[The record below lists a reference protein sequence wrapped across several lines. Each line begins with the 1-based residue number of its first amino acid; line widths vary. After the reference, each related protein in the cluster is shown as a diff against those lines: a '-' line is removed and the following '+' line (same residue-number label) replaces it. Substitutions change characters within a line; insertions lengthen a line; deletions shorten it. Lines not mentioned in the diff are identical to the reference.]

1 MYIGVIYDVN
11 FIRYKLS
18 LIIKIKIIKIKV
30 NNKEKYI
37 VINESN
43 FWNLFL

>member
-1 MYIGVIYDVN
+1 MYIGIIYDVN
-11 FIRYKLS
+11 IIRYKLS
-18 LIIKIKIIKIKV
+18 LIIKIIKF

>member
-18 LIIKIKIIKIKV
+18 LIIKIKV